1 MLCVLWVL
9 CGCFPSRA
17 QEAPRVTRLAILQAE
32 DRRAPTARDLAVI
45 RSGLRSGDD
54 QTSRIAV
61 RALGRLERP
70 ALIADLVPSLR
81 SALPEIRIEAANAI
95 AQAAQGWRSD
105 KPPSAA
111 AVDAA
116 FAPLAARLKTES
128 EPDVRAAICEA
139 VGRLPYANASQ
150 AEAAERALV
159 DAAGR
164 AETVTDRL
172 GVAKG
177 LEAAARLQRPLR
189 VPGSDALAIL
199 ERLAAPGGADA
210 AIGARVRRLAL
221 EALITASA
229 VTANVLG
236 AASRDPDPQVR
247 RIAMRAVAPP
257 AAGSSQPAA
266 TLPPEAVHAALTFG
280 RADDSPMVR
289 LEALRM
295 LRLRADAD
303 ACDAALAALGDR
315 NAHVALFA
323 LDALAPC
330 GASPGAT
337 AALENAVTDLS
348 DAASPRG
355 WHRAAHALVALA
367 AASPERG
374 AAALPQFTGSRVWQ
388 LRMYAARAAAEL
400 KDRAALERLA
410 KDEDDNVCEAA
421 VEGLRAVAA
430 HDADP
435 IYAADL
441 ARKGYQAVRA
451 SALALAG
458 APDRAAAVP
467 ALEAAL
473 QRLTAE
479 GKDNSHDARDAIAKA
494 LASVGA
500 DPPAA
505 RGRTRAPAS
514 DDRGAPVNDLNAD
527 DLRRLAS
534 PRARVTIRGVGAF
547 ELALFTAQAPATVL
561 RFARL
566 AQAGYYDGLTF
577 HRVVGNFVI
586 QGGSPGANEYVGDAS
601 FMRDEVGTWPHV
613 RGAVGISTRGHDTGD
628 AQIFI
633 DLVDN
638 PRLDHVYTVFAQVL
652 NGIDVVDQVLEGD
665 VIDSVTIVGGDSVA
679 RDVNAPDVL
688 AREVPGSPVPGAR
701 FLVPGSGFSV
711 PGSWFEVPCANR
723 EPAENPEP
731 KNREPSENREP
742 DNREPLR

>member
-1 MLCVLWVL
+1 MNVAARKATAKTMLCALCAL
-9 CGCFPSRA
+9 CGCFPAGA
-17 QEAPRVTRLAILQAE
+17 QDAAAPRVTRLAILQAE
-32 DRRAPTARDLAVI
+32 DRRAPTARELAVI
-45 RSGLRSGDD
+45 RSGLRSGDE

-177 LEAAARLQRPLR
+177 LEAAARLQRTLR
-189 VPGSDALAIL
+189 APGSDALALL

-229 VTANVLG
+229 VSATVLG
-236 AASRDPDPQVR
+236 AASHDPDPQVR
-247 RIAMRAVAPP
+247 RIAMHAAVPP

-266 TLPPEAVHAALTFG
+266 ALPPEAVHAALTFG

-289 LEALRM
+289 LEALRV

-330 GASPGAT
+330 GASPDAT
-337 AALENAVTDLS
+337 AALEKAVTDLS

-388 LRMYAARAAAEL
+388 LRMYAARAAAAL

-410 KDEDDNVCEAA
+410 KDDDDNVCEAA

-430 HDADP
+430 HDADA

-451 SALALAG
+451 AALALAG
-458 APDRAAAVP
+458 TPDRATAVP
-467 ALEAAL
+467 ALEAAQ

-479 GKDNSHDARDAIAKA
+479 GRDNSHDARDAIAKA

-505 RGRTRAPAS
+505 RGRTRASAAGDDRSAPAS
-514 DDRGAPVNDLNAD
+514 DLNAE

-566 AQAGYYDGLTF
+566 AEAGYYNGLTF
-577 HRVVGNFVI
+577 HRVVANFVI

-638 PRLDHVYTVFAQVL
+638 PRLDHAYTVFAQVL

-665 VIDSVTIVGGDSVA
+665 VIESITIVGAPGIAA
-679 RDVNAPDVL
+679 RGGAPDAL
-688 AREVPGSPVPGAR
+688 EREVPGSPVPGAR
-701 FLVPGSGFSV
+701 FGSR
-711 PGSWFEVPCANR
+711 NR
-723 EPAENPEP
+723 ERSENQEPENPEP
-731 KNREPSENREP
+731 ENREP
-742 DNREPLR
+742 ENREPRR